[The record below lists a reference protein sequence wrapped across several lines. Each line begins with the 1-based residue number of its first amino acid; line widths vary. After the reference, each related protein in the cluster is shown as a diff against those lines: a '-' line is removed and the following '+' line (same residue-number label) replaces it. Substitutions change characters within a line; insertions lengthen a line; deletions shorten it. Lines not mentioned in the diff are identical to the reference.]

1 MKAEKD
7 RIRRAVW
14 RALLEQGVARP
25 PFPIEGR
32 IPNFAG
38 AERAAQRLA
47 SEKIFQE
54 AEVVFCNPDSPQRP
68 VREAVLRHGKLLVM
82 ASPRLRSGFIVLD
95 PRRIDAKRYSYAA
108 TIRGAFLY
116 GELRRDNVPPI
127 DLKIAGSVA
136 VDPKGGRLGKGGGY
150 SDLEYAILRE
160 LGLVDE
166 DTPIATTVHDLQ
178 VVEHVPMTEHDV
190 PIDWIFTPTR
200 TVRCERSRKR
210 PPGVIW
216 EILPESELRAIPIL
230 WELRLR
236 KGRPRL

>member
-1 MKAEKD
+1 MRAEKE

-14 RALLEQGVARP
+14 RALLDRGVARP

-38 AERAAQRLA
+38 AEWAAQRLVN
-47 SEKIFQE
+47 EKIFQE

-95 PRRIDAKRYSYAA
+95 PRRIDPRRYSDAV
-108 TIRGAFLY
+108 TIKGAFLY
-116 GELRRDNVPPI
+116 GELRRDSVPPI
-127 DLKIAGSVA
+127 DLKVAGSVA
-136 VDPKGGRLGKGGGY
+136 VDPKGGRVGKGGGY

-160 LGLVDE
+160 LSLVEE

-178 VVEHVPMTEHDV
+178 VVEHVPMAEHDV

-200 TVRCERSRKR
+200 TVRCQRDRRR
-210 PPGVIW
+210 PPGIIW
-216 EILPESELRAIPIL
+216 EILPESELKAIPIL
-230 WELRLR
+230 QELARR
-236 KGRPRL
+236 ARRS